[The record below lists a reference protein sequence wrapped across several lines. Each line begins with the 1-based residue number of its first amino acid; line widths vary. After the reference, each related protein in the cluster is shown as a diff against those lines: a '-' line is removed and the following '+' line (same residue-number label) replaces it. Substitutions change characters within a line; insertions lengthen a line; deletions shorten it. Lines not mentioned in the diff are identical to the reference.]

1 MDTGRVRE
9 HAAAIQK
16 PQMERIDQLGF
27 SSPLSTTRKWA
38 GGPGLAGGSALCRDL
53 DTTFFPSFSPCPGL
67 TSISS
72 KHQGCYSAEER
83 VTRTRTRRDACT
95 RFLSSRWPALSLK
108 VRPPRWERLMG
119 NAVFQP
125 SSRAL
130 PRYRSCGSSATKS
143 KKGGTEASE
152 HSPPRCVTT
161 ENDVLLA
168 VGVKYLKAT
177 VLWRSLSCP

>member
-1 MDTGRVRE
+1 
-9 HAAAIQK
+9 
-16 PQMERIDQLGF
+16 MERIDQLGF
-27 SSPLSTTRKWA
+27 SSPLSTTRKSA
-38 GGPGLAGGSALCRDL
+38 GGPGLADGSALCRDL

-67 TSISS
+67 TSVSS
-72 KHQGCYSAEER
+72 KHQGCYGAEEG
-83 VTRTRTRRDACT
+83 TRPDACT

-161 ENDVLLA
+161 GNDVLL
-168 VGVKYLKAT
+168 VMGVKYLKAT
-177 VLWRSLSCP
+177 VLWRCLVLDKTPRTLRSRKKA